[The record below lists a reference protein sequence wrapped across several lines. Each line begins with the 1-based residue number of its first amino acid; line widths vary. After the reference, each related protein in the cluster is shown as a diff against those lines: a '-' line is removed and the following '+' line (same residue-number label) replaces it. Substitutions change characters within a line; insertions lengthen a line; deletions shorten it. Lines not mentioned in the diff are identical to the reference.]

1 MTIIEILQLL
11 KAEEFAGRLLV
22 ITIALL
28 SVVQISPMKINPWDN
43 ILRWIGNKLNTE
55 RDKEMKQLHK
65 QVREL
70 WINNHRQY
78 ILSFARECRS
88 EIPHSA
94 EEWSHVLNLC
104 EEYELYTEKKEITN
118 GVVRENTK
126 YLRELYQK
134 LSREHRV

>member
-1 MTIIEILQLL
+1 MIIYEMLQIFKGEQIAAWAFVL
-11 KAEEFAGRLLV
+11 
-22 ITIALL
+22 IIALL
-28 SVVQISPMKINPWDN
+28 SIVQISPMKINPWDN
-43 ILRWIGNKLNTE
+43 IFQWIGNKLNAE
-55 RDKEMKQLHK
+55 RDEEMKQLHK

-104 EEYELYTEKKEITN
+104 E
-118 GVVRENTK
+118 
-126 YLRELYQK
+126 
-134 LSREHRV
+134 

>member
-1 MTIIEILQLL
+1 MIIYEMLQIFKGEQIAAWAFVL
-11 KAEEFAGRLLV
+11 
-22 ITIALL
+22 IIALL
-28 SVVQISPMKINPWDN
+28 SIVQISPMKINPWDN
-43 ILRWIGNKLNTE
+43 IFQWIGNKLNAE
-55 RDKEMKQLHK
+55 RDEEMKQLHK

-104 EEYELYTEKKEITN
+104 EEYELYTQKKEITN

-126 YLRELYQK
+126 YLRDLYQK
-134 LSREHRV
+134 LSREHKV

>member
-1 MTIIEILQLL
+1 MTAYEVFQPMKTEELAGWALILFGLFL
-11 KAEEFAGRLLV
+11 
-22 ITIALL
+22 TI
-28 SVVQISPMKINPWDN
+28 VQISPLKINPWDG
-43 ILRWIGNKLNTE
+43 IFGWIGNKLNAK
-55 RDKEMKQLHK
+55 RDEQMQQLQK

-70 WINNHRQY
+70 WINNHRQN